1 MFNLKKD
8 NPITI
13 FDIGNSKI
21 TCLIFRIEVNKTKIL
36 GLGHKRSKGIIKN
49 KIHNY
54 ELLSKE
60 INSVFQIANKS
71 EIIKKG
77 DRFFSSITDNNIYTK
92 KNYSELKTGKLGIT
106 KKIIREIYKKN
117 ISDINIKNKQLI
129 HSFPYSFYLNN
140 KEVVDDPIGKKCNNI
155 GFSSFNVFV
164 DTPLINGFEQC
175 YYKNKIKI
183 KNFYDSGVA
192 ASLAN
197 LSDYEKNSGTVCI
210 DIGYYSSKVVVF
222 LKNKIIYTDNIPL
235 AGIDVTK
242 DLSKGLEIS
251 EEDAELTKIMHGN
264 LHSSYNETIEIG
276 SDSQNKKKISR
287 NLLLGI
293 IKPRYEE
300 ILEII
305 RDNLFDNLHA
315 RIGINNIVLTGG
327 ASKIYGLESLSSQL
341 FNRKSRIGKIEDAS
355 SFFHNKPEFSSLLG
369 LVELSRNHQISEINE
384 QIAGSK
390 VVSVFDKI
398 ENWIEDSYA

>member
-1 MFNLKKD
+1 MFRLKKD
-8 NPITI
+8 SPITI

-21 TCLIFRIEVNKTKIL
+21 ACIIFRVEENKTKIL
-36 GLGHKRSKGIIKN
+36 GMGHKKSKGIVQNTIQ
-49 KIHNY
+49 NY
-54 ELLSKE
+54 DLLSNE
-60 INSVFQIANKS
+60 INNVFEIANKS
-71 EIIKKG
+71 KILRKG
-77 DRFFSSITDNNIYTK
+77 DKFFSNITDNNIYTK
-92 KNYSELKTGKLGIT
+92 KNYSELKAGKLGIT

-117 ISDINIKNKQLI
+117 IIDINIKNKQLI
-129 HSFPYSFYLNN
+129 HSFPYNFYLNN
-140 KEVVDDPIGKKCNNI
+140 NEVSDDPLGKKCNNI

-164 DTPLINGFEQC
+164 DKLLINGFEKC
-175 YYKNKIKI
+175 FDKNKIKI

-192 ASLAN
+192 AALAN
-197 LSDYEKNSGTVCI
+197 LSEYEKKSGTVCI

-235 AGIDVTK
+235 GGIDITK
-242 DLSKGLEIS
+242 DLSKGLEVS
-251 EEDAELTKIMHGN
+251 EEEAELAKIIHGN
-264 LHSSYNETIEIG
+264 LQSSYNETIEIG
-276 SDSQNKKKISR
+276 TDSKNKKKISK

-315 RIGINNIVLTGG
+315 RVGINNIVLTGG

-341 FNRKSRIGKIEDAS
+341 FNRKSRIGKIENNS
-355 SFFHNKPEFSSLLG
+355 SFFYNKPEFSSLLG
-369 LVELSRNHQISEINE
+369 LIELSKNHRISEINE
-384 QIAGSK
+384 QISGSK